1 MVRVTASKTK
11 RTIPPFDFLI
21 VQKIDSLTID
31 VRITFKEKIIWTLF
45 GVALQLI
52 LSRDDSALIS
62 VALFL
67 ISKVMTTNIPSRTH
81 M

>member
-1 MVRVTASKTK
+1 MVRVSASKTK
-11 RTIPPFDFLI
+11 RTIPPFDFLVI
-21 VQKIDSLTID
+21 QKIDSLTNRCPDIQGENYMD
-31 VRITFKEKIIWTLF
+31 PL